1 MNSGLKFAAWAALF
15 AFVLYLL
22 ASMFIQPGWDDQLIL
37 DGVFAGLIL
46 SGLRMVWNKQK
57 EIEQK
62 LDKLLKEKK
71 DTHEN

>member
-22 ASMFIQPGWDDQLIL
+22 SSMFTGPGRDDQLIL

>member
-22 ASMFIQPGWDDQLIL
+22 SSMFTGPGRDDQLIL
-37 DGVFAGLIL
+37 DGVFTGLIL

-62 LDKLLKEKK
+62 LDKLLKEKE